1 MPWLFKTTSL
11 ISQFNGSIVSF
22 RSIENAQKTFGA
34 PLEVEGAAC
43 SLVGLKRSARLCT
56 AECQKSIDEERD
68 GESRFCNADFF
79 YTMLA
84 PVVMYVKHR
93 GFSCCAVASQ
103 RAYQITVGQ

>member
-43 SLVGLKRSARLCT
+43 SLVGLNKRSARLCT
-56 AECQKSIDEERD
+56 AECQRSIDEERD
-68 GESRFCNADFF
+68 GRAGFVMLTFF
-79 YTMLA
+79 TQ
-84 PVVMYVKHR
+84 
-93 GFSCCAVASQ
+93 C
-103 RAYQITVGQ
+103 